1 MRVPVLFLLLVM
13 VFSATL
19 QAAEGRNRI
28 VAVVN
33 SEVITSKD
41 VDQAMGPLYA
51 QFQSE
56 YAPEEMASRLE
67 EAEQQIIQLLI
78 EEKLMLQE
86 AEDPRSF
93 EVGQGRMATPPKIIV
108 TETEILD
115 AIAEIRK
122 RFDTEEEFL
131 EMLREQGMTTED
143 LKVRYHNQI
152 IAQKLLS
159 REVRSRISVAPS
171 EVSRYYEQ
179 HQDQFSRSESLKV
192 SNILIRVTKQRNARS
207 AKQTANDVLER
218 LKAGEGFSDLAR
230 RFSDGPNAPGGGQ
243 MGWVERGKFMPE
255 LEGALFQLK
264 PGQLSKVIK
273 SPIGFH
279 IFQVKDERPAR
290 TASLLEVQDEI
301 EKRLY
306 REKYNKRYREWMG
319 ALKERAYITI
329 K

>member
-1 MRVPVLFLLLVM
+1 
-13 VFSATL
+13 
-19 QAAEGRNRI
+19 
-28 VAVVN
+28 VN

-207 AKQTANDVLER
+207 AKQTAN
-218 LKAGEGFSDLAR
+218 
-230 RFSDGPNAPGGGQ
+230 
-243 MGWVERGKFMPE
+243 
-255 LEGALFQLK
+255 
-264 PGQLSKVIK
+264 
-273 SPIGFH
+273 
-279 IFQVKDERPAR
+279 
-290 TASLLEVQDEI
+290 
-301 EKRLY
+301 
-306 REKYNKRYREWMG
+306 
-319 ALKERAYITI
+319 
-329 K
+329 